1 MQNTTAYPALNY
13 ERKVH
18 DVRAALESRCA
29 DTIRTQLTKKERWRP
44 ACHAGK
50 WIKYARDKRRK
61 QEAYKGIARV

>member
-1 MQNTTAYPALNY
+1 MALIAQ
-13 ERKVH
+13 
-18 DVRAALESRCA
+18 DWSMLAALESRCA